1 MKWIYNGIKY
11 KTKKI
16 DWEEYIEEP
25 HDFLVTDIMV
35 YSTKWDRCYYIR
47 RLVYDKRRIR
57 ANLCSIYD
65 TDCKWVWSD
74 TKYLEMVVE
83 DK

>member
-35 YSTKWDRCYYIR
+35 YNTKWDRCYYIR

-57 ANLCSIYD
+57 ANLCSIYN

>member
-35 YSTKWDRCYYIR
+35 YSTKWDRCYY
-47 RLVYDKRRIR
+47 
-57 ANLCSIYD
+57 NGC
-65 TDCKWVWSD
+65 
-74 TKYLEMVVE
+74 
-83 DK
+83 

>member
-1 MKWIYNGIKY
+1 MKWMHNGIKY

-16 DWEEYIEEP
+16 DWEEYIEKP
-25 HDFLVTDIMV
+25 HDFLFTDIMV
-35 YSTKWDRCYYIR
+35 YSTKWDRLYYIR

-57 ANLCSIYD
+57 ANLCSIYN

>member
-1 MKWIYNGIKY
+1 MKWTHNGTKY
-11 KTKKI
+11 KTVKI
-16 DWEEYIEEP
+16 DWFEYIEEQ
-25 HDFLVTDIMV
+25 HDFVNNDIIV

-47 RLVYDKRRIR
+47 RLVYDKRGIR
-57 ANLCSIYD
+57 AQLRSIYN
-65 TDCKWVWSD
+65 TDNKWIWSD

>member
-35 YSTKWDRCYYIR
+35 YSTKWGRCYYIR